1 MKAHLDLGLNNTQLK
16 IMYVRIFCVLD
27 KKHPIYLQKSNS
39 KVYNFFLFVTDG
51 DFKVHN
57 SIIAWY

>member
-39 KVYNFFLFVTDG
+39 IVYNLQ
-51 DFKVHN
+51 
-57 SIIAWY
+57 